1 MFNKPCFLINEEC
14 KNKKSTYCLNVVLTY
29 QLLKLKT
36 QEQIHVLFGYFLGIN
51 IFMTPFVDDLKDPQC
66 IFFQPEVKKVFL
78 V

>member
-1 MFNKPCFLINEEC
+1 M
-14 KNKKSTYCLNVVLTY
+14 VLTD

-36 QEQIHVLFGYFLGIN
+36 QGQIHVLFGYFLGIN

-78 V
+78 VSLPASSFPIPQPYGLPTSNW

>member
-1 MFNKPCFLINEEC
+1 M
-14 KNKKSTYCLNVVLTY
+14 VLTD

-36 QEQIHVLFGYFLGIN
+36 QGQIHVLFGYFLGIN
-51 IFMTPFVDDLKDPQC
+51 IFMTPFVDDLKDQQC

>member
-1 MFNKPCFLINEEC
+1 M
-14 KNKKSTYCLNVVLTY
+14 VLTD

-36 QEQIHVLFGYFLGIN
+36 QGQIHVLFGYFLGIN

-66 IFFQPEVKKVFL
+66 IFSKSEVKNVFL

>member
-1 MFNKPCFLINEEC
+1 M
-14 KNKKSTYCLNVVLTY
+14 VLTD

-36 QEQIHVLFGYFLGIN
+36 QGQIHVLFGYFLGIN

-66 IFFQPEVKKVFL
+66 IFFQPKAKKVFL